1 MAENINHIDTID
13 AYLRGKLDGNELDK
27 FEQQLNADPNLKNE
41 VEFQQT
47 IKEGLFEVRRL
58 ELKQRLNAIKIE
70 PAFEWTIGK
79 IAAGVA
85 MVGLLGLG
93 INYLMSP
100 EQLSA
105 DKSTTIAPLIE
116 KPVASTETVTHVAEP
131 EVVATRKLEKLIHKK
146 ANTPKSSL
154 PISEDLNHSIDV
166 ETPNIP
172 MEHSHHHVEK
182 HADGTTPN
190 GKIEQ
195 IGAVNIAALSVD
207 IEKSK
212 DKFHYKYYADKLVL
226 VGDFSK
232 GPYELI
238 ELNKNQTK
246 NLYLY
251 YDGEFYELHYGTENM
266 DHLMRITQS
275 KLQKELRF
283 KIKK

>member
-1 MAENINHIDTID
+1 MAENINHIDTIE
-13 AYLRGKLDGNELDK
+13 AYLNGKLDGNELDK
-27 FEQQLNADPNLKNE
+27 FEQLLQADSNLKNE

-47 IKEGLFEVRRL
+47 IKDGLFEVRRL

-100 EQLSA
+100 
-105 DKSTTIAPLIE
+105 TLISV
-116 KPVASTETVTHVAEP
+116 KKVVPMTAKIDVTDTASPQPSNIAEP
-131 EVVATRKLEKLIHKK
+131 EVGMPKKLEKVARKK
-146 ANTPKSSL
+146 SNQDKLPL
-154 PISEDLNHSIDV
+154 PIHEELNHGFDV
-166 ETPNIP
+166 ETPSIP
-172 MEHSHHHVEK
+172 MEHNHHHVEK

-238 ELNKNQTK
+238 ELNKNQAK

-251 YDGEFYELHYGTENM
+251 YDGDFYELHYGTENM
-266 DHLMRITQS
+266 DHLMKITQS